1 MSGHD
6 VHLTQRT
13 YFDISGGR
21 VGLEGLLRQWVRPL
35 HDLLIACL
43 GRPVTITDLRAAVR
57 NFDGREPLLSV
68 AVETMQPPAAEVSAA
83 KVRNYDAPTLLL
95 PDDEDVP
102 FSDLIGAWLSLRSD
116 IPEVIDLLCAPFH
129 APFMY
134 EEHRYGN
141 IFQAAESLAGKCF
154 GGPERSPAEHKARV
168 AAVTQA
174 AEEAGVAAETV
185 AWARAVLTAR
195 NDRTLRAL
203 LTDLLQ
209 DAGTVGEY
217 ALAADANLPGKMA
230 KARAGV
236 SHGGAAGT
244 PTAMRY
250 WLGQILLWVVR
261 MHVVREVGVDND
273 RIQRRVLQKPSF
285 RHVVQ
290 QATA

>member
-1 MSGHD
+1 M
-6 VHLTQRT
+6 
-13 YFDISGGR
+13 
-21 VGLEGLLRQWVRPL
+21 
-35 HDLLIACL
+35 
-43 GRPVTITDLRAAVR
+43 
-57 NFDGREPLLSV
+57 
-68 AVETMQPPAAEVSAA
+68 
-83 KVRNYDAPTLLL
+83 
-95 PDDEDVP
+95 
-102 FSDLIGAWLSLRSD
+102 
-116 IPEVIDLLCAPFH
+116 
-129 APFMY
+129 
-134 EEHRYGN
+134 
-141 IFQAAESLAGKCF
+141 
-154 GGPERSPAEHKARV
+154 
-168 AAVTQA
+168 
-174 AEEAGVAAETV
+174 
-185 AWARAVLTAR
+185 LTAR

-285 RHVVQ
+285 RHAVQ
-290 QATA
+290 QATARPAQGAPDRRPSCRFDGSSDLSMVTASRS